1 MLEEDILKPER
12 KILQVRNSQNNSIIP
27 IKPLKHENLKTL
39 IVDADGISDSNIA
52 KICNLNL
59 PSLEYFELW
68 LSRSDLSNINIDSL
82 APMLSGESFPNLV
95 YLAVRQCGN
104 MSEVA
109 QAIVNSPIMGNLKV
123 LELTDGNI
131 GNGNALLKSP
141 IINRL
146 HTLNISRN
154 RLPKNIIEQFS
165 ELKCRVIADS
175 QFSDRYYSVW
185 E

>member
-1 MLEEDILKPER
+1 
-12 KILQVRNSQNNSIIP
+12 
-27 IKPLKHENLKTL
+27 
-39 IVDADGISDSNIA
+39 
-52 KICNLNL
+52 
-59 PSLEYFELW
+59 
-68 LSRSDLSNINIDSL
+68 
-82 APMLSGESFPNLV
+82 
-95 YLAVRQCGN
+95 

-131 GNGNALLKSP
+131 GNGGALLKSP

-146 HTLNISRN
+146 HTLNISGN

-165 ELKCRVIADS
+165 EFKCRVIADS